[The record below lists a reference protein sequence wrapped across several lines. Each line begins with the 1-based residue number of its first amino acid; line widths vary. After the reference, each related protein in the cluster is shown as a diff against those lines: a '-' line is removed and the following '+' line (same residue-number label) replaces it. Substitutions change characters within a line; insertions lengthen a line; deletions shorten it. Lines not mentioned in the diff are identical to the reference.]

1 MMIQADKHAAMSLQ
15 CIRQAEEQIENGDL
29 IQASGEAWGAIVHR
43 LKAIAARRKWSHEGH
58 RDYYKI
64 IRRLSDESPRS
75 KELVSYFSSADSLY
89 NNYHNGYK
97 PERLVRNDIKD
108 AKKLLSML
116 DDIESAART
125 RSP

>member
-29 IQASGEAWGAIVHR
+29 TQASGKAWSAVVYR
-43 LKAIAARRKWSHEGH
+43 LKAIAAQRKWSHEGH

-64 IRRLSDESPRS
+64 IRRLSEESPCS

-116 DDIESAART
+116 DDIAPTAHIH
-125 RSP
+125 SP